1 MRFRRACGR
10 NDRQITVKN
19 PLRIAERMKM
29 IDASGI
35 RKAFD
40 LAHAIEDPVNL
51 SIGQPD
57 FDVPEEIREAAIR
70 AIRAGHS
77 RYTLT
82 QGIDALRREIRRH
95 LEEEKGYSPEEVIV
109 TSGAAG
115 GIMLSFLALLN
126 PGDRVVIPDPYFV
139 IYKPLCRVVGAEPV
153 YLDTYPDFEITG
165 ERLERAMG
173 KGAAMVIIN
182 SPCNPTGA
190 VPRGARLREIAA
202 IAARAGAYILSDEV
216 YDFFCYDGPHESV
229 GASSRDAL
237 VVGGYSKAFGMPGW
251 RLGYAAGPR
260 EILAEMTKLQQYSFI
275 CAPAPLQH
283 AVLDAYRIDMR
294 PVLDAYRR
302 KRDLLCDGLAEK
314 FRFVRPEGAFYLF
327 PEAPGG
333 SGAEFVRRAV
343 EEKLI
348 LVPGSV
354 FSERDTHFRI
364 SFAAPD
370 DTLRQGVE
378 ILNRLA

>member
-1 MRFRRACGR
+1 M
-10 NDRQITVKN
+10 
-19 PLRIAERMKM
+19 RIAERMKL

-40 LAHAIEDPVNL
+40 LAQSIEDPVNL

-57 FDVPEEIREAAIR
+57 FDVPEEIKEAAIR
-70 AIRAGHS
+70 AIRAGHH

-95 LEEEKGYSPEEVIV
+95 LEEEKGYSPEEVMV

-115 GIMLSFLALLN
+115 GILLTYLVLLN

-139 IYKPLCRVVGAEPV
+139 IYKHLCRLVGAEPV
-153 YLDTYPDFEITG
+153 YLDTYPDFTITP
-165 ERLERAMG
+165 ERLARALEG
-173 KGAAMVIIN
+173 GAALVILN
-182 SPCNPTGA
+182 SPSNPTGMILH
-190 VPRGARLREIAA
+190 GDRLREIAA
-202 IAARAGAYILSDEV
+202 LADAAGAQILSDEV
-216 YDFFCYDGPHESV
+216 YDFFAYDHVHESA
-229 GASSRDAL
+229 GAFSPRAM

-251 RLGYAAGPR
+251 RLGYAAGPGEIVR
-260 EILAEMTKLQQYSFI
+260 EMIKIQQYSFI
-275 CAPAPLQH
+275 CAPSVLQH
-283 AVLDAYRIDMR
+283 AVVDAHRVDMR
-294 PVLDAYRR
+294 AVLDAYRR
-302 KRDLLCDGLAEK
+302 KRDLVCDGLAKK
-314 FRFVRPEGAFYLF
+314 FRFSRPEGSFYLF

-333 SGAEFVRRAV
+333 SGAEFIRRAV

-354 FSERDTHFRI
+354 FSERDTHFRL
-364 SFAAPD
+364 SFAASD
-370 DTLRQGVE
+370 DTLRRGVE